1 MVLSVAGLAA
11 HVAAARLGCQNLD
24 FVVVATSRAVQANFD
39 LRGDEPGSMNNGV
52 KKELTT
58 DFSSTTA
65 PLFPYLSIFADGAA
79 ARSRSDVVGEV
90 RGHQHRVPGWE
101 GARFAVAHAGVD
113 QVGAFACATTVTA
126 DGHVK
131 GW

>member
-52 KKELTT
+52 KK
-58 DFSSTTA
+58 
-65 PLFPYLSIFADGAA
+65 
-79 ARSRSDVVGEV
+79 
-90 RGHQHRVPGWE
+90 
-101 GARFAVAHAGVD
+101 
-113 QVGAFACATTVTA
+113 
-126 DGHVK
+126 
-131 GW
+131 